1 MISELWTFQTY
12 EHPRS
17 EGFVTL
23 RFYCTVNQ
31 LVSAGLISPDL
42 MDILVA
48 PGNDAVVMKKWTKRI
63 TGERDLTAG
72 EYADMLREDK
82 WRKEKIEKQKQKRKA
97 ERERNKKEREE
108 QQKAGKGRGCGRGRG
123 IQVLILMLVNKMV
136 VLVSNMMDLVHLLA
150 DLVIAGRFRHA
161 IAVIVVTAKGMMV
174 LFALFARI
182 MNQKV
187 LPPVWSFGSTVMTV
201 EAGYTMCVPLE

>member
-12 EHPRS
+12 EHPHS

-23 RFYCTVNQ
+23 RFYCIVNQ

-42 MDILVA
+42 MDILVD

-82 WRKEKIEKQKQKRKA
+82 WRKEKIEKQKQKRTA

-108 QQKAGKGRGCGRGRG
+108 QQKAGKGRGCGITKENIFFVIVGDFSLSFLKA
-123 IQVLILMLVNKMV
+123 IQVLILMLVNGPGPSSSRPSHCRQIPSCYRRDSSALCSICQNNEPEGLASSV
-136 VLVSNMMDLVHLLA
+136 V
-150 DLVIAGRFRHA
+150 
-161 IAVIVVTAKGMMV
+161 
-174 LFALFARI
+174 
-182 MNQKV
+182 
-187 LPPVWSFGSTVMTV
+187 FGSTVMTV

>member
-1 MISELWTFQTY
+1 
-12 EHPRS
+12 
-17 EGFVTL
+17 
-23 RFYCTVNQ
+23 
-31 LVSAGLISPDL
+31 
-42 MDILVA
+42 
-48 PGNDAVVMKKWTKRI
+48 
-63 TGERDLTAG
+63 
-72 EYADMLREDK
+72 MLREDK
-82 WRKEKIEKQKQKRKA
+82 RRKNRNRNRRGRQRGNGTKRKEKS
-97 ERERNKKEREE
+97 NKKQERVGDVEGGVGVTKE
-108 QQKAGKGRGCGRGRG
+108 NFFFVIVGDFSLSFLKA

-136 VLVSNMMDLVHLLA
+136 VLVNKMVDLVHLLA